1 MLLYFYIY
9 NCLPWLFLSELIVL
23 CFVITET
30 EKGHPWHASLDPRHR
45 ITYDALNLPFDD
57 VRFFIYIFARFYIY
71 IHTYLIIFMF
81 LWFFLWNACVIFISV
96 FMSRCADVF
105 CVLCYVCV
113 MCYVCMVKSLFTLQV
128 PKRNKSS
135 LRNRTTCHYNTLI
148 NILIDVIER

>member
-81 LWFFLWNACVIFISV
+81 LWFFYEMRVSFLFLCSCLAVLTCSVCYAMFVCCAMFVWLSRYLPSKYRNAT
-96 FMSRCADVF
+96 SRVCAIEP
-105 CVLCYVCV
+105 LAI
-113 MCYVCMVKSLFTLQV
+113 T
-128 PKRNKSS
+128 
-135 LRNRTTCHYNTLI
+135 
-148 NILIDVIER
+148 IL